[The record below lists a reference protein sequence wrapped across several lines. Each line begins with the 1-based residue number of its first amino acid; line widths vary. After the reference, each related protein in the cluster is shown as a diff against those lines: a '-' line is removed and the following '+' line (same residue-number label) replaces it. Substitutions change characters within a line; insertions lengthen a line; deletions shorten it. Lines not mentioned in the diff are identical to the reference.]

1 MQLYRDRKNLL
12 RPFLLGVTLS
22 YVAIDN
28 IVTGPLRDYL
38 SNYFELKEFGTNVR
52 EEYLYYLILFL
63 GIFELVIT
71 LQSLF
76 LPLIE
81 IVEVKIVLRT
91 KGRILSV
98 IEDINLLQDINLRDD
113 NHMEFI
119 FPNEK
124 THTVNVEDVSINEL
138 ETLLKVLKPREK

>member
-1 MQLYRDRKNLL
+1 MQFYRDRKNLL

-28 IVTGPLRDYL
+28 IVNGPLRDYL
-38 SNYFELKEFGTNVR
+38 SNYFDLKEFGTNVR

-81 IVEVKIVLRT
+81 IVEAKIVLRT

-98 IEDINLLQDINLRDD
+98 IEDINLLQDINLSDD

-119 FPNEK
+119 FQNEEI
-124 THTVNVEDVSINEL
+124 HTVNVEGVSINDL
-138 ETLLKVLKPREK
+138 ENLIKLLKPREK

>member
-12 RPFLLGVTLS
+12 RPFVLGVTLS
-22 YVAIDN
+22 YIAIDN
-28 IVTGPLRDYL
+28 IVNGPLRDYL
-38 SNYFELKEFGTNVR
+38 SNYFGLEEFGTNVR

-81 IVEVKIVLRT
+81 IVEA
-91 KGRILSV
+91 
-98 IEDINLLQDINLRDD
+98 
-113 NHMEFI
+113 
-119 FPNEK
+119 
-124 THTVNVEDVSINEL
+124 
-138 ETLLKVLKPREK
+138 

>member
-12 RPFLLGVTLS
+12 RPFVLGVTLS
-22 YVAIDN
+22 YIAIDN
-28 IVTGPLRDYL
+28 IVNGPLRDYL
-38 SNYFELKEFGTNVR
+38 SNYFGLEEFGTNVR

-81 IVEVKIVLRT
+81 IVEAKIVLRT

-98 IEDINLLQDINLRDD
+98 IEDINLLQDINLSDD

-119 FPNEK
+119 FQNEEI
-124 THTVNVEDVSINEL
+124 HTVNVEGVSINDL
-138 ETLLKVLKPREK
+138 ENLIKLLKPREK

>member
-12 RPFLLGVTLS
+12 RPVLLGVTLS

-28 IVTGPLRDYL
+28 IVNGPLRDYL
-38 SNYFELKEFGTNVR
+38 SNYFDLKEFGTNVR

-76 LPLIE
+76 LPLVE
-81 IVEVKIVLRT
+81 IVEAKIVLRT
-91 KGRILSV
+91 KERILSV

-124 THTVNVEDVSINEL
+124 IHTVNVEDVSINEL

>member
-12 RPFLLGVTLS
+12 RPFLSGVTLS

-28 IVTGPLRDYL
+28 IVNGPLRDYL
-38 SNYFELKEFGTNVR
+38 SNYFDLKEFGTNVR

-63 GIFELVIT
+63 GIFELVIA

-76 LPLIE
+76 LPVIE
-81 IVEVKIVLRT
+81 IAETKIVLRS

-98 IEDINLLQDINLRDD
+98 IEDINVLQDINLRDD
-113 NHMEFI
+113 NHIEFI
-119 FPNEK
+119 FPDKK
-124 THTVNVEDVSINEL
+124 THTVNIEDVSTNDL
-138 ETLLKVLKPREK
+138 EILLKALKPREK

>member
-28 IVTGPLRDYL
+28 IVNGPLRDYL
-38 SNYFELKEFGTNVR
+38 SNYFDLKEFGTNVR

-76 LPLIE
+76 LPLVE
-81 IVEVKIVLRT
+81 IVEAKIVLRT

-124 THTVNVEDVSINEL
+124 IHTVNVEDVSINEL

>member
-28 IVTGPLRDYL
+28 IVNGPLRDYL
-38 SNYFELKEFGTNVR
+38 SNYFDLKEFGTNVR

-124 THTVNVEDVSINEL
+124 IHTVNVEDVSINEL

>member
-76 LPLIE
+76 LPIIE
-81 IVEVKIVLRT
+81 IVEAKIVLRT

-98 IEDINLLQDINLRDD
+98 IEDINLLQDINLSDD
-113 NHMEFI
+113 NHIEFI
-119 FPNEK
+119 FQNEE
-124 THTVNVEDVSINEL
+124 THTVNVEDVSVNDL
-138 ETLLKVLKPREK
+138 ENLIKLLKPREK

>member
-12 RPFLLGVTLS
+12 RPFLSGVTLS

-28 IVTGPLRDYL
+28 IVNGPLRDYL
-38 SNYFELKEFGTNVR
+38 SNYFDLKEFGTNVR

-76 LPLIE
+76 LPLVE
-81 IVEVKIVLRT
+81 IVEAKIVLRT

-124 THTVNVEDVSINEL
+124 IHTVNVEDVSINEL

>member
-1 MQLYRDRKNLL
+1 MQLYRNRKNLL

-28 IVTGPLRDYL
+28 IMNGPLREYL
-38 SNYFELKEFGTNVR
+38 SNYFDLKEFGTNIR

-63 GIFELVIT
+63 GIFELVIA

-76 LPLIE
+76 LPIIE
-81 IVEVKIVLRT
+81 IIEAKIVLRT

-98 IEDINLLQDINLRDD
+98 IEDINVLQEINLRDD
-113 NHMEFI
+113 GYMEFI

-124 THTVNVEDVSINEL
+124 THLVNVEDLNVNDL
-138 ETLLKVLKPREK
+138 DTLLEVLKPREK

>member
-12 RPFLLGVTLS
+12 RPFLLGATLS

-28 IVTGPLRDYL
+28 IINGPLRDYL
-38 SNYFELKEFGTNVR
+38 ANYFDLKEFGTNVR

>member
-28 IVTGPLRDYL
+28 IVNGPLRDYL
-38 SNYFELKEFGTNVR
+38 SNYFDLKEFGTNVR

-124 THTVNVEDVSINEL
+124 THTVNVEDVSVNDL
-138 ETLLKVLKPREK
+138 ENLIKLLKPREK

>member
-28 IVTGPLRDYL
+28 IVNGPLRDYL
-38 SNYFELKEFGTNVR
+38 SNYFDLKEFGTNVR

-76 LPLIE
+76 LPLVEIIE
-81 IVEVKIVLRT
+81 AKIVLRT
-91 KGRILSV
+91 KERILSV

-124 THTVNVEDVSINEL
+124 IHTVNVEDVSINEL